1 MHMRHY
7 RPYFVW
13 TRFTQNGKKEAGN
26 SKTARIS
33 TVIIIILYNICILQQ
48 GAHVLSS
55 QKYHQPCS
63 DVGFSTILL
72 FNMVTNMTDNLTE
85 TNDILTDLYD
95 EPIYVTLPRS
105 MLRGNHRS
113 S

>member
-1 MHMRHY
+1 MDSIHTKWKKRGRKFKNCY
-7 RPYFVW
+7 DFNSDNNYTLENYF
-13 TRFTQNGKKEAGN
+13 
-26 SKTARIS
+26 I
-33 TVIIIILYNICILQQ
+33 YNICILQQ